1 MSKSSR
7 AKPTPDLVRELRD
20 SELQEVSGG
29 YVYDSTYV
37 VGIVAAQTKTTTA
50 CLPIAGSSSGRFG
63 SGCQHES
70 LHDPGSAQTP

>member
-50 CLPIAGSSSGRFG
+50 CTRMASDDV
-63 SGCQHES
+63 C
-70 LHDPGSAQTP
+70 